1 MFICNCDRMF
11 KAFSK
16 AIAYVHGSI
25 NNDEDSMHLLEAAKE
40 ADYMTMLN
48 HIGAITGIDVSCE
61 DGSPID
67 GQFLSGNK
75 WFGETVQADKSCAVL
90 YNKDR
95 SEVLLVIFYDKEY
108 DFYVVDYLEMEAI
121 PEGTILRDPLTSLTQ
136 CIVEKDKLVDKYDKL
151 IIIKGK
157 GDLE

>member
-16 AIAYVHGSI
+16 AIAYVHGPIS
-25 NNDEDSMHLLEAAKE
+25 NGEDSIHLLEASRE
-40 ADYMTMLN
+40 DDYITMLN
-48 HIGAITGIDVSCE
+48 HIDAITGINVSCE

-67 GQFLSGNK
+67 EQFLSGNK

-90 YNKDR
+90 YNKDK

-108 DFYVVDYLEMEAI
+108 DFYVVDYLEMESI
-121 PEGTILRDPLTSLTQ
+121 PEGAILRDPLTNLTQ
-136 CIVEKDKLVDKYDKL
+136 CIVEKDKLVNKYDKL